1 MMADRKKPWNT
12 GVDSMTISFELP
24 HDIEQ
29 QLRTNGGD
37 LNHKA
42 REAFLVELYREHII
56 TQHQL
61 GEALGLDDYETDG
74 LLKRYGVG
82 YDLTLEEFEQQRAFL
97 RGRRRE

>member
-1 MMADRKKPWNT
+1 
-12 GVDSMTISFELP
+12 MTISFELP
-24 HDIEQ
+24 QDIEQ
-29 QLRTNGGD
+29 QIRTNGAD

-42 REAFLVELYREHII
+42 REAFLVELYREHKI

-74 LLKRYGVG
+74 VLKRYGVG